1 MKKMLSPLFFQN
13 LKEIIGNKI
22 ESKKHKTILEVADWE
37 SVATHCFESL
47 INFFKNIDRS
57 RLDSHGIETIGVVDI
72 CWNEYGSNIEVD
84 FMPDNN
90 FEEAFDEG
98 CIMND
103 SAIDNRDF
111 FSKYF
116 DVPGEEA
123 WGEIGDDYLAIITI
137 FFHLTEEIIEKVV
150 EHEAFKSLPKKS
162 PCHIGFA
169 GFHDEERTLIHT
181 IS

>member
-72 CWNEYGSNIEVD
+72 CCNECGSNIEVD
-84 FMPDNN
+84 FMLDNN
-90 FEEAFDEG
+90 FEESFDEG

-103 SAIDNRDF
+103 SAIDNLDF

-116 DVPGEEA
+116 DVNREKD
-123 WGEIGDDYLAIITI
+123 WCEIGDEYLSIITI
-137 FFHLTEEIIEKVV
+137 FIHLTEEIIEKIV
-150 EHEAFKSLPKKS
+150 ENEAFKSITKKS

-169 GFHDEERTLIHT
+169 SFHDEERTLIHT
-181 IS
+181 

>member
-1 MKKMLSPLFFQN
+1 MKELLSPLFYQN
-13 LKEIIGNKI
+13 LKEIVDTKI
-22 ESKKHKTILEVADWE
+22 VSEDHKTILKEVNWE
-37 SVATHCFESL
+37 ATAIHCFESL
-47 INFFKNIDRS
+47 INFFKNLERS
-57 RLDSHGIETIGVVDI
+57 RLQLNKIETIGVVDI
-72 CWNEYGSNIEVD
+72 CWNEYGSDIEVD

-90 FEEAFDEG
+90 FVKAFAEG

-103 SAIDNRDF
+103 SAIDNDKF
-111 FSKYF
+111 FIEYF

-123 WGEIGDDYLAIITI
+123 WAEIGDDYLEIITI
-137 FFHLTEEIIEKVV
+137 FYHLIGEIIKNVV
-150 EHEAFKSLPKKS
+150 EHEAFINLPKKS